1 MLEIVLWT
9 IVYDAVVAASIIFL
23 GNPTST
29 LGDLSVRTLL
39 GLLID
44 WQFLLGGVL
53 ALIARFVFVIINNI
67 VAKHP
72 ELAPAHLT
80 LTAVITT
87 SSILA
92 VILVNHFL
100 LHEQL
105 TLLQIGGAALIML
118 GIFLVLH

>member
-1 MLEIVLWT
+1 MIELLLWA

-29 LGDLSVRTLL
+29 LGELSLKTLL
-39 GLLID
+39 GLLLD

-53 ALIARFVFVIINNI
+53 ALVARFLFVIINNI
-67 VAKHP
+67 ASKNP
-72 ELAPAHLT
+72 TLAPAHLT
-80 LTAVITT
+80 ITAIITAT
-87 SSILA
+87 SVLA
-92 VILVNHFL
+92 VIIVNHFL

-105 TLLQIGGAALIML
+105 TLVQLAGAAVIVL